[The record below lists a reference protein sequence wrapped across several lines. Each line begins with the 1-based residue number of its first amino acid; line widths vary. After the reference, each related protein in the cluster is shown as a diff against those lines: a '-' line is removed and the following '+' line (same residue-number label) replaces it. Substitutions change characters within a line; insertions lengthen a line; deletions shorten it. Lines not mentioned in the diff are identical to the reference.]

1 MQYVVLRQFAIRK
14 HLFARIF
21 AIANM
26 LNAHEYA
33 NSELQKKP
41 RAAAPFNPKLMTA

>member
-33 NSELQKKP
+33 NSELQKNHEP
-41 RAAAPFNPKLMTA
+41 PPLLTQN